1 MICFTS
7 IGTYETF
14 EALSRQISMQNHRDF
29 CFVIIQVHLM
39 TYLFLNLKIEI
50 EELLKD
56 RALAKRKVRI
66 K

>member
-1 MICFTS
+1 
-7 IGTYETF
+7 
-14 EALSRQISMQNHRDF
+14 
-29 CFVIIQVHLM
+29 M